1 MRWVAYQTAFLKYY
15 YPKEFMAALMTSVM
29 DNTTKV
35 SEYILACRNM
45 GIPILPPDINE
56 GYSGFS
62 VSGNGIRYGLSA
74 IKSVGPGRGGDVI
87 IAERESGGLF
97 KNLDDFVSRMSNKE
111 VNKRTLESFIKSGA
125 LDHTSGN
132 EKAEAYCLR

>member
-1 MRWVAYQTAFLKYY
+1 MCIR
-15 YPKEFMAALMTSVM
+15 
-29 DNTTKV
+29 DR
-35 SEYILACRNM
+35 YILACRNM

-74 IKSVGPGRGGDVI
+74 IKSVGRAVVDVI
-87 IAERESGGLF
+87 IAERENGGLF
-97 KNLDDFVSRMSNKE
+97 KSLDDFVSRMSNKE

-125 LDHTSGN
+125 LDTLPGTRKQKLIVSGDLL
-132 EKAEAYCLR
+132 ERCV